1 MPTRRA
7 LHVMMACAVLG
18 VGLAAFAL
26 TYYAMTAR
34 QNTAGLVRTIATE
47 FEIGG
52 PFELTAHTGERMTDA
67 DFAGA
72 PKLVFFGFTHCPDIC
87 PAALYD
93 ITLVLN
99 ELGDQAEDLNVLFVS
114 VDPERDTAE
123 MLELY
128 LSSFHPQITGLTGT
142 PEEIAE
148 VARSYR
154 AYYQRVELDNG
165 DYTMDHSA
173 VVYLFD
179 ADGTFVAPFNHKRPP
194 EEAAEDLRAVL

>member
-1 MPTRRA
+1 MPSRRA
-7 LHVMMACAVLG
+7 LHVIAACAVLG

-26 TYYAMTAR
+26 TYYTMTAR
-34 QNTAGLVRTIATE
+34 QNAAGVVRTIATE

-52 PFELTAHTGERMTDA
+52 PFELTAHTGERVTDA
-67 DFAGA
+67 DFDGA

-87 PAALYD
+87 PSTLYD

-99 ELGDQAEDLNVLFVS
+99 ELGDQADDLNVLFIS
-114 VDPERDTAE
+114 VDPGRDTAD
-123 MLELY
+123 LLGTY
-128 LSSFHPQITGLTGT
+128 LSSFHPTITGLTGT
-142 PEEIAE
+142 PEEIAT
-148 VARSYR
+148 VAKVYR
-154 AYYQRVELDNG
+154 AYYQRVELENG

-179 ADGTFVAPFNHKRPP
+179 AEGKFVAPFNHKRPP